1 MQQTLCF
8 CNWRKF
14 GSQISDNMD
23 RWKAD
28 LGRVREEKR
37 TKEKTRRREKISEE
51 KESEERRSRCAKR
64 WKGAF
69 PMICGPGGSKS
80 RLAKAAGAEPSGQ
93 MRDEKLHAA
102 VARSKFASEK
112 VEGTSRW
119 ERFWKLSPHAVVARS
134 TFRNQ
139 KRKNWRVWST
149 FGSWDVE
156 KVHAVVARST
166 FGSQHVQN
174 TPRSEHLWKF
184 SCSKCVRRCGAK
196 HISKSTC
203 TKHQPRSTFGSWD
216 VEKVHDVVARSKF
229 RSQKWKKLT
238 GSDHFWTFRFRCAW
252 QAQGIVHLVKSEKNV
267 RVLWQFQLQPPLHYT
282 PLHSTTLQ
290 LQLHDATLHFI
301 TLHYNYNDNYITVT
315 LRYTTLITLH
325 YATLTTLHYTK
336 YITLRYTPLHYTTLH
351 YTNNTTL
358 QLQLQLQLHCTAL
371 HCATLT
377 TTTTTAAPNHT
388 TSSSCGWGDRP
399 GDHCNHCNHF
409 TKRNSNHLSVHQ
421 WIRSAIRDS
430 QQPSSPIGFLFLK
443 LPPPPC
449 AVLLVYNDYQWLI

>member
-156 KVHAVVARST
+156 KVHAVAHLEVNMYKTHHVQSTFGSSAVQNMYAVVVRST
-166 FGSQHVQN
+166 FRSQHVQN
-174 TPRSEHLWKF
+174 ISLGALLEVEMLKKCMMLWREANFEVK
-184 SCSKCVRRCGAK
+184 SGKNWRVR
-196 HISKSTC
+196 T
-203 TKHQPRSTFGSWD
+203 TFGRSD
-216 VEKVHDVVARSKF
+216 FVARGRRKGLCTLSKVRKTWGF
-229 RSQKWKKLT
+229 C
-238 GSDHFWTFRFRCAW
+238 GSFNYNHHYTT
-252 QAQGIVHLVKSEKNV
+252 
-267 RVLWQFQLQPPLHYT
+267 LHYT
-282 PLHSTTLQ
+282 TT
-290 LQLHDATLHFI
+290 T
-301 TLHYNYNDNYITVT
+301 TTW
-315 LRYTTLITLH
+315 RYTTLHYTTLQRQRQLHYCYTTLHYTIYITLR
-325 YATLTTLHYTK
+325 YATLTTLHYTTLSALH
-336 YITLRYTPLHYTTLH
+336 YATLRYTTLRSTTLITLRYNYN
-351 YTNNTTL
+351 YSYNY
-358 QLQLQLQLHCTAL
+358 TAL
-371 HCATLT
+371 RCAAL
-377 TTTTTAAPNHT
+377 H
-388 TSSSCGWGDRP
+388 
-399 GDHCNHCNHF
+399 
-409 TKRNSNHLSVHQ
+409 
-421 WIRSAIRDS
+421 
-430 QQPSSPIGFLFLK
+430 
-443 LPPPPC
+443 
-449 AVLLVYNDYQWLI
+449 